1 MNDKFNR
8 RMFLKTMLAAGA
20 GSFVGYTKAEEVAG
34 STPVPVRPFGRTGVD
49 VSILGLG
56 GMFDINT
63 NQIIL
68 KQALKY
74 GVTYWDTADCYN
86 GGKSETGIGMYFEKN
101 PDARE
106 RVFLVTKS
114 DARDPEGMAGLLARS
129 LDRMKTDYID
139 LYFIHGI
146 KSIFEMTD
154 DIKAWAA
161 RAKKERKIR
170 FFGFSA
176 HSNMEELLQA
186 ASGMPW
192 IDAIMMSYN
201 YRLMQSDKMRR
212 AVEACAKAGIGL
224 TAMKTQGGG
233 QIKADSETELKM
245 AGRFLE
251 QGFSD
256 KQAKLKAVWEE
267 PNIACICSQM
277 PNVTILMSN
286 IAAALDKTTLSA
298 ENRALLRQYADE
310 TCSGYCAGC
319 ASLCESVVN
328 PPVPI
333 ADVMRHLMYSRHYG
347 DRALAAS
354 LFERMPGSARKSL
367 ASLDFSR
374 AESVCPNRLPI
385 GRLMREAVQELG

>member
-1 MNDKFNR
+1 MNYKFDR

-20 GSFVGYTKAEEVAG
+20 GSFVGSSSADDVV
-34 STPVPVRPFGRTGVD
+34 TPALVPMRPFGRTGVD

-101 PDARE
+101 PEARKQ
-106 RVFLVTKS
+106 VFLVSKS
-114 DARDPEGMAGLLARS
+114 DDRDPEGMTKLLTRS
-129 LDRMKTDYID
+129 LERMKTDYID
-139 LYFIHGI
+139 LYFIHGVKNI
-146 KSIFEMTD
+146 SEMTD
-154 DIKAWAA
+154 DMKAWVA
-161 RAKKERKIR
+161 RAKKEKKIR
-170 FFGFSA
+170 FFGFST
-176 HSNMEELLQA
+176 HSNMEALLQA

-192 IDAIMMSYN
+192 IDGIMMTYN
-201 YRLMQSDKMRR
+201 YRLMHSDEMRN
-212 AVEACAKAGIGL
+212 AVDACVKAGIGL

-233 QIKADSETELKM
+233 QVKADSETELKM

-251 QGFSD
+251 QGFTD

-277 PNVTILMSN
+277 PNMTVLAAN
-286 IAAALDKTTLSA
+286 IAAALDKTALSA
-298 ENRALLRQYADE
+298 DSRALLREYARE

-319 ASLCESVVN
+319 SSLCESAVN
-328 PPVPI
+328 SPVPI
-333 ADVMRHLMYSRHYG
+333 ADVMRHLMYSRDYG
-347 DRALAAS
+347 DHSLAAS
-354 LFERMPGSARKSL
+354 LFDRLPVGARETF
-367 ASLDFSR
+367 ANLDFSR